1 MARAR
6 RIPPATVIEQLLAEP
21 ESFDLIQAV
30 RVLER
35 RWRVRQE
42 PRHEQRGA
50 WSSVFGD
57 ERDVPLDAVRF
68 LGEPSLKYPIATV
81 TRATAPEGE
90 GPVQLTVALF
100 GLIGPLGVMPYG
112 YTNLATQSLHEKNP
126 AFAAFLD
133 IFQHRA
139 VTQFYRAS
147 TKYRLAVSHEQRR
160 PKAPDPFATALRA
173 LVGLSPTALH
183 DCLAVADDVILHHAG
198 LFAAQ
203 SRPMSG
209 LEALLVNELAHDVS
223 ILSFVGGWLGVAPS
237 EQTRLPFPG
246 APGGLHCRLD
256 SSAMLGSRA
265 WVAQDC
271 FRVVIGPVDR
281 AGLQELL
288 PGGPESNRIVDLV
301 RLYCGLEFDFEIN
314 VIIKAGAVPPARLA
328 GGSHDPGAARLGQT
342 AWVLSAPSPIDR
354 SDAIFPA
361 GGFA

>member
-6 RIPPATVIEQLLAEP
+6 RIPSATVIEQLIATP

-35 RWRVRQE
+35 RWRDKQG
-42 PRHEQRGA
+42 PIHDQRGS
-50 WSSVFGD
+50 WSSGFGD
-57 ERDVPLDAVRF
+57 DRDVHLDAVRF
-68 LGEPSLKYPIATV
+68 VSEPSLKYPAATI
-81 TRATAPEGE
+81 TRAVAPQGE

-147 TKYRLAVSHEQRR
+147 TKYRLAASHEQRT
-160 PKAPDPFATALRA
+160 PKTPDPFTIALRA
-173 LVGLSPTALH
+173 LVGLSPPALH
-183 DCLAVADDVILHHAG
+183 DRLALADEVVLHHAG
-198 LFAAQ
+198 LFASEA
-203 SRPMSG
+203 RPMSG
-209 LEALLVNELAHDVS
+209 LEALLVNELAHPVS
-223 ILSFVGGWLGVAPS
+223 IVSFVGGWLSVAPS
-237 EQTRLPFPG
+237 EQTRLPSAG
-246 APGGLHCRLD
+246 APQGLHCRLD

-265 WVAQDC
+265 WAAQDC

-281 AGLQELL
+281 DGLQDLL

-301 RLYCGLEFDFEIN
+301 RLYCGLEFDFDIN
-314 VIIKAGAVPPARLA
+314 VIIKADAVPAARLA
-328 GGSHDPGAARLGQT
+328 GAAHDAGAARLGQT
-342 AWVLSAPSPIDR
+342 GWILSAPSPVDR

-361 GGFA
+361 GRLG